1 MKPALKTALPV
12 GVDEDLRGL
21 PRGYIKNKKD
31 TLDKQADKKKKEK
44 PKKPE
49 KTLKG
54 FETPPAI
61 KKFFAFDKPAA
72 ACALALSLLGLL
84 FIYSASSYNAEITFG
99 NPFHYVITQ
108 AAALG
113 IGLFLMI
120 AISYFDPT
128 KLVKFRFVILG
139 VSLVLLAL
147 VFVPVIGVESYGAKR
162 WLNLGFFTIQPSE
175 FAKFGL
181 VIFIAAQAS
190 KKGVSTFKTML
201 VPLLAGIA
209 VAVLLM
215 LEPNMSITVC
225 VIMVVFIMLFFCG
238 AKISHLAALIVPA
251 FAGGVGLILMEPY
264 RLQRLSAFLNP
275 WASPLEEGYQ
285 LIQSYYS
292 LGSGGL
298 FGLGLFNSR
307 QKYMFLPF
315 AESDFIFSIIGE
327 ETGLIGCLL
336 VMLLFVFLL
345 NRGIFIATKAK
356 SRFESYLAT
365 GIVTMIAVQTAV
377 NVAVVCGAVPPTGL
391 PLPFISSGGT
401 SLVAYLSAV
410 GLLLSV
416 SRRGTEKFL
425 LP

>member
-264 RLQRLSAFLNP
+264 RL
-275 WASPLEEGYQ
+275 
-285 LIQSYYS
+285 
-292 LGSGGL
+292 
-298 FGLGLFNSR
+298 
-307 QKYMFLPF
+307 
-315 AESDFIFSIIGE
+315 
-327 ETGLIGCLL
+327 
-336 VMLLFVFLL
+336 
-345 NRGIFIATKAK
+345 
-356 SRFESYLAT
+356 
-365 GIVTMIAVQTAV
+365 
-377 NVAVVCGAVPPTGL
+377 
-391 PLPFISSGGT
+391 
-401 SLVAYLSAV
+401 
-410 GLLLSV
+410 
-416 SRRGTEKFL
+416 
-425 LP
+425 

>member
-1 MKPALKTALPV
+1 
-12 GVDEDLRGL
+12 
-21 PRGYIKNKKD
+21 
-31 TLDKQADKKKKEK
+31 
-44 PKKPE
+44 
-49 KTLKG
+49 
-54 FETPPAI
+54 
-61 KKFFAFDKPAA
+61 
-72 ACALALSLLGLL
+72 
-84 FIYSASSYNAEITFG
+84 
-99 NPFHYVITQ
+99 
-108 AAALG
+108 
-113 IGLFLMI
+113 
-120 AISYFDPT
+120 
-128 KLVKFRFVILG
+128 
-139 VSLVLLAL
+139 
-147 VFVPVIGVESYGAKR
+147 
-162 WLNLGFFTIQPSE
+162 
-175 FAKFGL
+175 
-181 VIFIAAQAS
+181 
-190 KKGVSTFKTML
+190 
-201 VPLLAGIA
+201 
-209 VAVLLM
+209 
-215 LEPNMSITVC
+215 
-225 VIMVVFIMLFFCG
+225 
-238 AKISHLAALIVPA
+238 
-251 FAGGVGLILMEPY
+251 
-264 RLQRLSAFLNP
+264 QRLSAFLNP

-345 NRGIFIATKAK
+345 YRGIFIATKAK